1 MGLQELEEMVA
12 EAHGAVRVERHS
24 VDCYDWGTIGWL
36 MDTRRIQTK
45 PFRYF
50 IFLNSA
56 VRGPFLPP
64 YLQVDL
70 LIRWLGL
77 VPDDSSCSS
86 CSS

>member
-1 MGLQELEEMVA
+1 MVS

-36 MDTRRIQTK
+36 METRRVQTA
-45 PFRYF
+45 PFHHF

-64 YLQVDL
+64 YLQVYIPLD
-70 LIRWLGL
+70 IE
-77 VPDDSSCSS
+77 
-86 CSS
+86 